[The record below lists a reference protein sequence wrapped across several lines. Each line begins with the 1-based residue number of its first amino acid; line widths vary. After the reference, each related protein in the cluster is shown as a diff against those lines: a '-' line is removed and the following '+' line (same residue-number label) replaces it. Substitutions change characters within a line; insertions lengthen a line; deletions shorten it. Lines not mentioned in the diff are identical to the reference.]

1 MSSSSASELAQVSG
15 AQHLGD
21 LARGG
26 TTWRVFFE
34 TQLDT
39 RPVKGRVHFVTE
51 SGQRAT
57 GWIFIEP
64 TEPELMRRFQE
75 FSAIEWWR
83 LLESLA

>member
-1 MSSSSASELAQVSG
+1 MSQSSAPELGPVPG

-26 TTWRVFFE
+26 KTWRVFFE
-34 TQLDT
+34 TKLDT

-51 SGQRAT
+51 SGQRST

-64 TEPELMRRFQE
+64 TEADLMRRFQD

>member
-1 MSSSSASELAQVSG
+1 MSSSSASELAQVPG

-26 TTWRVFFE
+26 VTWRVFFE

-51 SGQRAT
+51 SGQRST
-57 GWIFIEP
+57 GWIFVEP
-64 TEPELMRRFQE
+64 TEPDLMSRFQD